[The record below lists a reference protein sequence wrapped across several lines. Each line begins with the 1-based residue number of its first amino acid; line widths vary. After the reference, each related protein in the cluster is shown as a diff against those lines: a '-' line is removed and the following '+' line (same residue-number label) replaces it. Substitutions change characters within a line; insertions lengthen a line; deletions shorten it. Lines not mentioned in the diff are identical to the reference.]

1 VPSLKAALTACHG
14 LSEDRALPYSGLVFL
29 SLNRA
34 AKAALEKLMASG
46 QFEYQSD
53 FALKHRGEGEAI
65 GVAKGE
71 AIGVAKG
78 EAIGVAKGE
87 AIGVAKGEAKAVI
100 AFLEARQVPLGSE
113 ARERILACTDLSVL
127 ERWIRQAVTVAAV
140 EELFRDA

>member
-1 VPSLKAALTACHG
+1 MPSLKAALIACHG

-78 EAIGVAKGE
+78 EA
-87 AIGVAKGEAKAVI
+87 KAVI